1 MRRIGRVGALWALAA
16 SAVLAQQQPPP
27 AAGRQEEKKP
37 GGILQDVNLHD
48 LTVAVQR
55 ITKKTILWTE
65 DLGLR
70 NKRVHLVSDTPIADN
85 PELLFK
91 AYQSILQVSD
101 LVLIPTEQGGET
113 IYKIAAAPVAPKKP
127 VPVEKGELRPQDRF
141 ITRIFSLQ
149 YVSPRDVQAAL
160 LNMASFP
167 QNILSIESAG
177 LLIATDYDYNIQRFE
192 EIIRAM
198 DVKKPDVEMKVIPL
212 KNAIATEVEQMMN
225 NLVKTLIGRQVQP
238 RPAGVVPGVSGPESV
253 QVVADKRT
261 NAVVLLAEPNR
272 LAQLEDIVRRLDG
285 ETEFETSG
293 IYILHLRHTNAVDIA
308 RTLNAMYRI
317 SVDDKGVPAGGG
329 FGAVRPGQAVPP
341 PGAPP
346 VQALG
351 PTTSPFP
358 TAPGTTLTG
367 TEPTIVADIRSNSVI
382 LVTDRNTYK
391 TLEQIVRRL
400 DQRRPQVLIKATV
413 VEVTANQD
421 FDLGVELA
429 RLEDPTGRTIGG
441 GRTAFGLSA
450 VQFDSATGLP
460 SITPDV
466 ATPGILLLAVR
477 DRFGNIPALLKAFEG
492 RARISILDEP
502 EAATNDNGAAEMKVT
517 TRFPVPQTTVAG
529 TGLAQTSF
537 TFETAETTLSI
548 SPHISEGGY
557 LRLETTVK
565 IEKLAPGPS
574 NLPPTRNSRE
584 IKTKEIMVPSG
595 QTMVIG
601 GIVTQ
606 EASDN
611 VQGIPILSHI
621 PLLGWLFRRTTES
634 EDRRTLYIFLTPYI
648 LYDYG
653 FGDYR
658 ELTRDRK
665 GIIDRLRG
673 EPVSGLQV
681 ELRGERLPES
691 TFRFQAPPPAK
702 RPAETPRR
710 E

>member
-1 MRRIGRVGALWALAA
+1 MRRIGRVWALWGLLG

-27 AAGRQEEKKP
+27 GGRPDEKKP

-101 LVLIPTEQGGET
+101 LVLIPAEQNGEV

-127 VPVEKGELRPQDRF
+127 VPVEKGDLRPQDRF

-160 LNMASFP
+160 INMASFP

-177 LLIATDYDYNIQRFE
+177 LLIATDYDFNIQRFE

-225 NLVKTLIGRQVQP
+225 NLVKTLIGRKVQP
-238 RPAGVVPGVSGPESV
+238 RPAGVPGVPGQESV

-329 FGAVRPGQAVPP
+329 FGAVRPGQAVAP

-346 VQALG
+346 VPPPGQGA
-351 PTTSPFP
+351 SPFP
-358 TAPGTTLTG
+358 SATGAALTG
-367 TEPTIVADIRSNSVI
+367 TEPTIVADLRSNSVI
-382 LVTDRNTYK
+382 LVTDRNTYR

-413 VEVTANQD
+413 VEVTASQD

-441 GRTAFGLSA
+441 GRSAFGLSA
-450 VQFDSATGLP
+450 VQFDPSTGLP

-565 IEKLAPGPS
+565 IEKLAPGPP
-574 NLPPTRNSRE
+574 NIPPTRNSRE

-611 VQGIPILSHI
+611 VQGVPILSHL

-673 EPVSGLQV
+673 EPVPGLQV
-681 ELRGERLPES
+681 DLRGERLPES
-691 TFRFQAPPPAK
+691 TFRFQAP
-702 RPAETPRR
+702 TPRR
-710 E
+710 LPDGVPRRE

>member
-1 MRRIGRVGALWALAA
+1 MRRIGRAGVLWALVG
-16 SAVLAQQQPPP
+16 SSVLAQQQPPP
-27 AAGRQEEKKP
+27 GGRPDEKKT

-48 LTVAVQR
+48 LTIAVQR

-85 PELLFK
+85 PELLFR

-101 LVLIPTEQGGET
+101 LVLIPAEQNGEV
-113 IYKIAAAPVAPKKP
+113 IYKIAAAPVAPKKS
-127 VPVEKGELRPQDRF
+127 VPVEKGDLRPQDRF

-160 LNMASFP
+160 INMASFP

-177 LLIATDYDYNIQRFE
+177 LLIATDYDYNIRRFE
-192 EIIRAM
+192 DIIRAM
-198 DVKKPDVEMKVIPL
+198 DVKKPDVEMKVIAL

-238 RPAGVVPGVSGPESV
+238 RPAGVPGIPGQESV

-261 NAVVLLAEPNR
+261 NSVVLLAEPNR

-293 IYILHLRHTNAVDIA
+293 IYIVHLRHTNAVDIA

-346 VQALG
+346 TAAAGPAASGFPQA
-351 PTTSPFP
+351 
-358 TAPGTTLTG
+358 AGTTLTG

-413 VEVTANQD
+413 VEVTASRD

-429 RLEDPTGRTIGG
+429 RLEDPKDRTIGG
-441 GRTAFGLSA
+441 GRTGFGLSTLA
-450 VQFDSATGLP
+450 VDPATGLP
-460 SITPDV
+460 TINPDT

-477 DRFGNIPALLKAFEG
+477 DRFGNIPGLLKAFEG

-502 EAATNDNGAAEMKVT
+502 EAATNDNGSAEMKVT

-565 IEKLAPGPS
+565 IEKLAPGPP
-574 NLPPTRNSRE
+574 NVPPTRNSRE
-584 IKTKEIMVPSG
+584 IKTREIMVPSG

-611 VQGIPILSHI
+611 VQGIPILSHL
-621 PLLGWLFRRTTES
+621 PLLGWLFRRDTES

-658 ELTRDRK
+658 ELTRERK
-665 GIIDRLRG
+665 GIIDRLRS
-673 EPVSGLQV
+673 EPVPGLEV
-681 ELRGERLPES
+681 ERRGERLPES
-691 TFRFQAPPPAK
+691 TFRFQAPPPGK
-702 RPAETPRR
+702 KPDEVPRR
-710 E
+710 H

>member
-1 MRRIGRVGALWALAA
+1 
-16 SAVLAQQQPPP
+16 
-27 AAGRQEEKKP
+27 
-37 GGILQDVNLHD
+37 
-48 LTVAVQR
+48 
-55 ITKKTILWTE
+55 
-65 DLGLR
+65 
-70 NKRVHLVSDTPIADN
+70 
-85 PELLFK
+85 
-91 AYQSILQVSD
+91 
-101 LVLIPTEQGGET
+101 
-113 IYKIAAAPVAPKKP
+113 
-127 VPVEKGELRPQDRF
+127 
-141 ITRIFSLQ
+141 
-149 YVSPRDVQAAL
+149 
-160 LNMASFP
+160 
-167 QNILSIESAG
+167 
-177 LLIATDYDYNIQRFE
+177 
-192 EIIRAM
+192 
-198 DVKKPDVEMKVIPL
+198 
-212 KNAIATEVEQMMN
+212 
-225 NLVKTLIGRQVQP
+225 
-238 RPAGVVPGVSGPESV
+238 
-253 QVVADKRT
+253 
-261 NAVVLLAEPNR
+261 
-272 LAQLEDIVRRLDG
+272 
-285 ETEFETSG
+285 
-293 IYILHLRHTNAVDIA
+293 
-308 RTLNAMYRI
+308 
-317 SVDDKGVPAGGG
+317 
-329 FGAVRPGQAVPP
+329 
-341 PGAPP
+341 
-346 VQALG
+346 
-351 PTTSPFP
+351 
-358 TAPGTTLTG
+358 
-367 TEPTIVADIRSNSVI
+367 VI
-382 LVTDRNTYK
+382 LVTDRNTYR

-413 VEVTANQD
+413 VEVTASQD

-441 GRTAFGLSA
+441 GRSAFGLSA
-450 VQFDSATGLP
+450 VQFDPATGLP

-502 EAATNDNGAAEMKVT
+502 EAATNDNGSAEMKVT

-565 IEKLAPGPS
+565 IEKLAPGPP
-574 NLPPTRNSRE
+574 NVPPTRNSRE

-611 VQGIPILSHI
+611 VQGVPILSHL

-665 GIIDRLRG
+665 GIVDRLRG
-673 EPVSGLQV
+673 EPVPGLQV
-681 ELRGERLPES
+681 DLRGERLPES
-691 TFRFQAPPPAK
+691 TFRFQAPAPRRLPDGA
-702 RPAETPRR
+702 PRR